1 MNTTVNL
8 AKQKIEEILSN
19 NGEFNICKSGVCFT
33 IEFVNNQQ
41 RVFIERVG
49 IEAAITF
56 DKDISNLENE
66 ELPISNEDLVELL
79 SVLGDDMIRLLFR
92 SV

>member
-1 MNTTVNL
+1 MNTTANL

-33 IEFVNNQQ
+33 VEFVNNQQ

-49 IEAAITF
+49 IEAAIAF
-56 DKDISNLENE
+56 DKDSSNLEDDE
-66 ELPISNEDLVELL
+66 HIISYEGLVDLL
-79 SVLGDDMIRLLFR
+79 SVLGDDMIKLLFKEI
-92 SV
+92 